1 MKTENTATRL
11 KYLMSLKGY
20 KQVDIL
26 NLCKPYCEQYNVKM
40 NKSDISQYVSGKV
53 EPNQDKL
60 FVLGNALNVSEAWL
74 MGYDVAM
81 ERVSLTFN
89 GVASFDGKAR
99 AIDGNA
105 KMPANLI
112 PLPKTY
118 SVPLLGE
125 IACGDPIL
133 AEQNIADQIPVPEH
147 IKGADFAL
155 TCKGDSMINARIHDG
170 DIVYI
175 RQQPEV
181 ENGEIAAVLIEN
193 EATLKRVR
201 RFDNKIVLYPENP
214 NYEPLIFSGEE
225 MSEIKIL
232 GKAIAFVSA
241 VR

>member
-1 MKTENTATRL
+1 MELQDVIRIRRKEL
-11 KYLMSLKGY
+11 GLSLEQIAQSCGVGKSIVAKWERGDV
-20 KQVDIL
+20 KNIRRD
-26 NLCKPYCEQYNVKM
+26 NLAALADVLR
-40 NKSDISQYVSGKV
+40 VS
-53 EPNQDKL
+53 PL
-60 FVLGNALNVSEAWL
+60 VL
-74 MGYDVAM
+74 M
-81 ERVSLTFN
+81 EREEFAPNPVTDIP
-89 GVASFDGKAR
+89 GIV
-99 AIDGNA
+99 
-105 KMPANLI
+105 

-193 EATLKRVR
+193 EATLKRVYKYP
-201 RFDNKIVLYPENP
+201 DKLVLNPENP
-214 NYEPLIFSGEE
+214 VYPPMVYSGTELE
-225 MSEIKIL
+225 SIRIL
-232 GKAIAFVSA
+232 GKAIAFLSPVK
-241 VR
+241 